1 MLFMKKDLVIKT
13 ITCHNVYNYGAT
25 LQAYALQTYLQSLEN
40 EVEIIDYAPRYHS
53 WSCWNIPENST
64 VYKLASKNMFIHF
77 LYACHRWIKHKR
89 ETNLIREKKFDEFD
103 KKYLCLTTK
112 HYISYEQ
119 LKQDPPK
126 ADIYIAG
133 SDQIWN
139 PVGGTGLDPAFYL
152 NFGEA
157 GINRI
162 SYAASFGVSILNEH
176 QKDIIKNYLS
186 GMDHISVR
194 ESTGLNI
201 LKSLNINSGVQ
212 VLDPVFLL
220 DKATWLQLIGGTK
233 KVVEGS
239 YVLIY
244 DFFQDDPNIQQLAFE
259 FKSMTGFNI
268 VSVNNSGKLPYA
280 DVNIS
285 DASPLEFLSLINNA
299 NVVISNSFHATA
311 FSIILN
317 KEFYVYP
324 VIRHKNQSRMIDL
337 LNQFQL
343 SDRYNTSKIQSNIN
357 WEKINDLYMV
367 KRQIGRDFLLNA
379 IRL

>member
-1 MLFMKKDLVIKT
+1 MLFMKKELVIKT

-25 LQAYALQTYLQSLEN
+25 LQAYALQTYLQSLGN

-103 KKYLCLTTK
+103 KKYLRLTTK
-112 HYISYEQ
+112 HYINYEQ

-157 GINRI
+157 GIHRI

-280 DVNIS
+280 DINIS

-357 WEKINDLYMV
+357 WEKIYDLYMV

>member
-1 MLFMKKDLVIKT
+1 MKKKLVIKT

-25 LQAYALQTYLQSLEN
+25 LQAYALQTYLQSLGN

-103 KKYLCLTTK
+103 KKYLRLTTK
-112 HYISYEQ
+112 HYINYEQ

>member
-25 LQAYALQTYLQSLEN
+25 LQAYALQTFLQSLGN

-64 VYKLASKNMFIHF
+64 VYKIASKNMFIHF

-103 KKYLCLTTK
+103 KKYLRLTTK
-112 HYISYEQ
+112 HYINYEQ

-152 NFGEA
+152 NFGET
-157 GINRI
+157 GIHRI

-186 GMDHISVR
+186 SMDNISVR

-220 DKATWLQLIGGTK
+220 DKATWLQFIGGTK
-233 KVVEGS
+233 KVVEGN

-244 DFFQDDPNIQQLAFE
+244 DFFQDDPNIQKLAFE
-259 FKSMTGFNI
+259 LKKVTGFNI

-337 LNQFQL
+337 LNQFHL

>member
-1 MLFMKKDLVIKT
+1 MLFMKKKLVIKT

-25 LQAYALQTYLQSLEN
+25 LQAYALQTYLQSLGN

-64 VYKLASKNMFIHF
+64 VYKLASENMFIHF

-103 KKYLCLTTK
+103 KKYLRLTTK
-112 HYISYEQ
+112 HYINYEQ

-157 GINRI
+157 GIHRI

-186 GMDHISVR
+186 SMDNISVR

-220 DKATWLQLIGGTK
+220 DKATWLQFIGGTK
-233 KVVEGS
+233 KVVEGN

-244 DFFQDDPNIQQLAFE
+244 DFFQDDPNIQKLAFE
-259 FKSMTGFNI
+259 LKKMTGFNI

-337 LNQFQL
+337 LNQFHL
-343 SDRYNTSKIQSNIN
+343 PDRYNTLKIQSNIN
-357 WEKINDLYMV
+357 WEKINDLYIV

>member
-1 MLFMKKDLVIKT
+1 MLLMKKKLVIKT

-25 LQAYALQTYLQSLEN
+25 LQAYALQTYLQSLGN

-103 KKYLCLTTK
+103 KKYLRLTAK
-112 HYISYEQ
+112 HYVNYEQ

-152 NFGEA
+152 NFGES
-157 GINRI
+157 GIHRI

-186 GMDHISVR
+186 SMDNISVR

-220 DKATWLQLIGGTK
+220 DKATWLQFIGGTK
-233 KVVEGS
+233 KVVEGN

-244 DFFQDDPNIQQLAFE
+244 DFFQDDPNIQKLAFE
-259 FKSMTGFNI
+259 LKKMTGFNI

>member
-1 MLFMKKDLVIKT
+1 MKINT

-25 LQAYALQTYLQSLEN
+25 LQAYALQTYLQSLGN

-89 ETNLIREKKFDEFD
+89 ETNLIRAKKFDEFD
-103 KKYLCLTTK
+103 KKYLRLTTK
-112 HYISYEQ
+112 HYINYAQ

-157 GINRI
+157 GIHRI

-186 GMDHISVR
+186 SMDNISVR

-220 DKATWLQLIGGTK
+220 DKATWLQFIAGTK
-233 KVVEGS
+233 KVVEGN

-244 DFFQDDPNIQQLAFE
+244 DFFQDAPNIQKLSFQL
-259 FKSMTGFNI
+259 KKMTGFNI
-268 VSVNNSGKLPYA
+268 VSVNDSSKLPYA

-357 WEKINDLYMV
+357 WEKIYDLYMV
-367 KRQIGRDFLLNA
+367 KCQIGRDFLLNA

>member
-1 MLFMKKDLVIKT
+1 MKINT

-25 LQAYALQTYLQSLEN
+25 LQAYALQTYLQSLGN

-103 KKYLCLTTK
+103 KKYLRLTTK
-112 HYISYEQ
+112 HYVNYEQ

-139 PVGGTGLDPAFYL
+139 PVGGTGLDPVFYL

-157 GINRI
+157 GIHRI

-280 DVNIS
+280 DINIS

-357 WEKINDLYMV
+357 WEKIYDLYMV

>member
-1 MLFMKKDLVIKT
+1 MLFMKKELVIKT

-25 LQAYALQTYLQSLEN
+25 LQAYALQTYLQSLGN
-40 EVEIIDYAPRYHS
+40 EVEIIDYAPKYHS

-103 KKYLCLTTK
+103 KKYLRLTTK
-112 HYISYEQ
+112 HYINYEQ

-139 PVGGTGLDPAFYL
+139 PIGGTGLDPAFYL
-152 NFGEA
+152 NFGET
-157 GINRI
+157 GIHRI

-186 GMDHISVR
+186 SMDNISVR

-201 LKSLNINSGVQ
+201 LKSLNINRGVQ

-220 DKATWLQLIGGTK
+220 DKATWLQFIGGTK
-233 KVVEGS
+233 KVVEGN

-244 DFFQDDPNIQQLAFE
+244 DFFQDDPNIQKLAFE
-259 FKSMTGFNI
+259 FKKMTGFNI
-268 VSVNNSGKLPYA
+268 VSVNDSSKLPYA

>member
-1 MLFMKKDLVIKT
+1 MI
-13 ITCHNVYNYGAT
+13 
-25 LQAYALQTYLQSLEN
+25 
-40 EVEIIDYAPRYHS
+40 
-53 WSCWNIPENST
+53 
-64 VYKLASKNMFIHF
+64 
-77 LYACHRWIKHKR
+77 
-89 ETNLIREKKFDEFD
+89 DEFD
-103 KKYLCLTTK
+103 KKYLRLTTK
-112 HYISYEQ
+112 HYINYEQ

-139 PVGGTGLDPAFYL
+139 PVGGTGLDAAFYL

-157 GINRI
+157 GIHRI

-233 KVVEGS
+233 KVVDGS

>member
-1 MLFMKKDLVIKT
+1 MKINT

-25 LQAYALQTYLQSLEN
+25 LQAYALQTYLQSLGN
-40 EVEIIDYAPRYHS
+40 KVEIIDYAPGYHS
-53 WSCWNIPENST
+53 WSCWNIPENSA
-64 VYKLASKNMFIHF
+64 VYKLVSNNLFIHF

-89 ETNLIREKKFDEFD
+89 DTNIIRKNKFDEFD
-103 KKYLCLTTK
+103 EKYLCLTAK
-112 HYISYEQ
+112 HYVSYEQ

-157 GINRI
+157 GIHRI
-162 SYAASFGVSILNEH
+162 SYAASFGVSILSEH
-176 QKDIIKNYLS
+176 QKDIIKNNLS
-186 GMDHISVR
+186 CMDNISVR

-220 DKATWLQLIGGTK
+220 DKATWLQFIAGTK
-233 KVVEGS
+233 KVVERN

-244 DFFQDDPNIQQLAFE
+244 DFFQDDPNIKQKAFQL
-259 FKSMTGFNI
+259 KSFAGLNI
-268 VSVNNSGKLPYA
+268 VSVNDNGKLPYA

-299 NVVISNSFHATA
+299 DVVISNSFHATA

-317 KEFYVYP
+317 KDFYVYP
-324 VIRHKNQSRMIDL
+324 VIRHTNESRMIDL
-337 LNQFQL
+337 LNQFHL
-343 SDRYNTSKIQSNIN
+343 FDRYNANEIQDSINWININ
-357 WEKINDLYMV
+357 KICKE
-367 KRQIGRDFLLNA
+367 KRQAACKFLLNA
-379 IRL
+379 INYD